1 MGYSSAS
8 FKYNVNIEIASVAWT
23 KDVYMNVC
31 DKKSFIK
38 KLCDVFI
45 HWMVWLILL

>member
-8 FKYNVNIEIASVAWT
+8 LKYNVNIEIAFVAWT

-31 DKKSFIK
+31 VKKSSINFYVMCSYIG
-38 KLCDVFI
+38 LYG
-45 HWMVWLILL
+45 